1 MLLPIE
7 LSNGKLMLSSVIN
20 SDIHIITNHGM
31 NTIMIL
37 GLCGSVEYLIANL
50 KFKLVDL
57 FS

>member
-37 GLCGSVEYLIANL
+37 GLWDPLNI
-50 KFKLVDL
+50 
-57 FS
+57 